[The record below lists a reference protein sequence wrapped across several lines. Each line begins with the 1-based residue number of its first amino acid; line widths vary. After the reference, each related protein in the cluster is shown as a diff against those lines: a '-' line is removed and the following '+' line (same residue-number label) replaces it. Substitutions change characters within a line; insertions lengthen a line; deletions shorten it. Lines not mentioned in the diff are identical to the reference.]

1 MEGKAGPVFSSDELF
16 RFVDLGLGRGIDATN
31 PTPWLNKTSFQVRR
45 VHKANIIGTDEGGEI
60 QSYERE
66 VASVHSQQATMKLS
80 ITIPQSPLT
89 LGTDA
94 EQSRSI
100 STSRRVIGKRVVNRT
115 ISFKDDFVD
124 IPVGPAKDF
133 SSALEGTRSS
143 ILLVKQ
149 FAEQEHDSESSC
161 LTNVQSLLT
170 FEERL
175 ATWLVQRIGAHRE
188 KARVLKKL
196 DDCDGVVENAESE
209 SLEILSPLEALAQI
223 IERGQRSELKLIRS
237 ACSEFV
243 EHFRITHYVSAIQ
256 LGAAEYRVLTEQE
269 YFFKVGIAGSFG
281 LDKVANGSGGGSFS
295 SKKTRKASD
304 SRTIGCI
311 KDGVVERGSHGE
323 AVVGLKILPISSLVR
338 LQFLQLALEKALVR
352 FVEAQGDSSGKLKI
366 MFFFSTVNKPYLNQL
381 LQCLLLVPFYRWTIH
396 NFL

>member
-1 MEGKAGPVFSSDELF
+1 MTGKAGPVFSSDELF

-45 VHKANIIGTDEGGEI
+45 VHKANIIGTDEGGEM

-66 VASVHSQQATMKLS
+66 VASVHSQQTTMKLS
-80 ITIPQSPLT
+80 ITVPQSPLT
-89 LGTDA
+89 LGADA

-115 ISFKDDFVD
+115 ISFRDDFVD
-124 IPVGPAKDF
+124 MPVGRAKDF
-133 SSALEGTRSS
+133 CSALEDTRSS
-143 ILLVKQ
+143 IPLVKK
-149 FAEQEHDSESSC
+149 FAEQEHESDC
-161 LTNVQSLLT
+161 LANVQSLLT

-188 KARVLKKL
+188 KARILKKI
-196 DDCDGVVENAESE
+196 DDKVSSDGVVENAATAPLESA
-209 SLEILSPLEALAQI
+209 SPLEALAEI
-223 IERGQRSELKLIRS
+223 IERGQKSELKLIIS

-243 EHFRITHYVSAIQ
+243 EHFRTTHYVSAIR

-269 YFFKVGIAGSFG
+269 YYFKVGLAGSFG
-281 LDKVANGSGGGSFS
+281 LEKVANGSGGGSFM

-304 SRTIGCI
+304 TRTIGCI
-311 KDGVVERGSHGE
+311 QDGSVERGSYGE
-323 AVVGLKILPISSLVR
+323 AVVGIKILPISSLVR

-352 FVEAQGDSSGKLKI
+352 FVETQGDSSGKL
-366 MFFFSTVNKPYLNQL
+366 
-381 LQCLLLVPFYRWTIH
+381 
-396 NFL
+396 

>member
-66 VASVHSQQATMKLS
+66 VASVHSQQTTMKLS

-115 ISFKDDFVD
+115 ISFRDDFVD
-124 IPVGPAKDF
+124 IPVAAKDF
-133 SSALEGTRSS
+133 CSALEGTRSS
-143 ILLVKQ
+143 IQLVKQ

-161 LTNVQSLLT
+161 LAKVQSLLT

-188 KARVLKKL
+188 KARVLKKI
-196 DDCDGVVENAESE
+196 DDKPSCDSVVENAETE
-209 SLEILSPLEALAQI
+209 SLESLSPLEALAHI
-223 IERGQRSELKLIRS
+223 IERGQRSELKLIIS

-243 EHFRITHYVSAIQ
+243 EHFRTTHYVSAIR

-269 YFFKVGIAGSFG
+269 YYFKVGIAGSFG

-352 FVEAQGDSSGKLKI
+352 FVETQGDSSGKLKI
-366 MFFFSTVNKPYLNQL
+366 MS
-381 LQCLLLVPFYRWTIH
+381 
-396 NFL
+396 